1 MGAGDG
7 QPLKPA
13 QIIGT
18 ATGLVN
24 ATDCPSAA
32 VNGVVRAVL
41 IDPGTKTGRAKFES
55 HYDSTA
61 PLLRLRLT
69 LAPLFELDYVAVQ

>member
-1 MGAGDG
+1 MVKSGRSFSI
-7 QPLKPA
+7 PA
-13 QIIGT
+13 T
-18 ATGLVN
+18 EA
-24 ATDCPSAA
+24 
-32 VNGVVRAVL
+32 
-41 IDPGTKTGRAKFES
+41 GRAKFES